1 MNRHPLRP
9 FVRRSF
15 RYLCP
20 ALLLCATALA
30 SAASPVILEANVTGT
45 SLKIVGTDLQHKDP
59 AKHPTVVVLGSV
71 RLPTTSV
78 TAKMILAQ
86 MPAAIPPGSY
96 LLTVDTGEGPG
107 DESWVTVGAVG
118 PQGPPGPKGDTG
130 PQGPTGPKGDTGA
143 QGLTGPKG
151 DAGPQGLT
159 GPKGDTGAQGL
170 TGPKGDTGAQ
180 GPTGPQGST
189 GAKGDTGA
197 QGPTGPQGPAGPA
210 GPRGASGYQ
219 LKQASTSLPPGVIV
233 KGAMFCDAGKVA
245 VGGGWDMNDAEA
257 ANFNAHMIRSSPTA
271 DGKGWTGAYYN
282 PGGSTPTVTL
292 YAICLDGP
300 DNSAA
305 APRQNSIAQPA
316 SQESV
321 AQPATEET
329 VFTFYRP

>member
-9 FVRRSF
+9 FVFRSF

-20 ALLLCATALA
+20 ALLLCATGLA
-30 SAASPVILEANVTGT
+30 SAASPVIVEANVTGT

-78 TAKMILAQ
+78 TAKMVLAQ

-96 LLTVDTGEGPG
+96 LLTVDTGDGPA
-107 DESWVTVGAVG
+107 DESWVTVGAV
-118 PQGPPGPKGDTG
+118 G

-151 DAGPQGLT
+151 DIGPQGPT
-159 GPKGDTGAQGL
+159 GPKGDTGPRGL
-170 TGPKGDTGAQ
+170 TGPQGD
-180 GPTGPQGST
+180 
-189 GAKGDTGA
+189 
-197 QGPTGPQGPAGPA
+197 TGPQGPAGPA
-210 GPRGASGYQ
+210 GPRGATGYQ

-233 KGAMFCDAGKVA
+233 KGAMFCDGGKVA
-245 VGGGWDMNDAEA
+245 VGGGWDVNAEEA

-282 PGGSTPTVTL
+282 PGGTTPTVTL
-292 YAICLDGP
+292 YAVCLDGP

-305 APRQNSIAQPA
+305 APRQNSVAQQA
-316 SQESV
+316 SQESM